1 MEKEN
6 QLISELEWI
15 KNIAQKIDQENH
27 NLMKKHMDLK
37 AQYQT
42 QENDREMLLK
52 YAFLLFFPIFYFHSR
67 ELIMKKKKNAILKS
81 QLEQYEKLLNEV
93 TKEDEDL
100 EKKNANSINFDSINE
115 LRGTSKSGFKNKS
128 KTFFFFVSYKI
139 FIRKCFSC

>member
-1 MEKEN
+1 
-6 QLISELEWI
+6 
-15 KNIAQKIDQENH
+15 
-27 NLMKKHMDLK
+27 
-37 AQYQT
+37 
-42 QENDREMLLK
+42 
-52 YAFLLFFPIFYFHSR
+52 
-67 ELIMKKKKNAILKS
+67 MKKKKNAILKS